1 MKRGIPGLYSTKK
14 VKHGFTSSFF
24 LKP

>member
-14 VKHGFTSSFF
+14 VKHGFMPSFY